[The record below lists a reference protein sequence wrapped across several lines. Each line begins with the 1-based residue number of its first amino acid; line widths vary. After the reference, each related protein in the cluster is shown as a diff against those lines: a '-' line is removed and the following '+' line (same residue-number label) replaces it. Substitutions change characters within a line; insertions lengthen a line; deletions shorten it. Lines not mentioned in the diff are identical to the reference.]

1 MKKWFSATLVLVL
14 LSTLVLS
21 GCTTTQAPSGQP
33 APSGGKKV
41 TIEYWQYTFDS
52 KLKTVDELIKRFE
65 AKNPDIKVEHKNFPY
80 ENFQQKVTASVPAGT
95 GPDVVTLFYGWLP
108 KYIAGEYIQPLPE
121 KYFPADKIANEFASV
136 VEASKLDGKYWSL
149 PTGVR
154 SLALIWNKDLFK
166 AAGLDPEKPPK
177 TLDEFVDMAKRL
189 TIRDASGKL
198 IQEGFA
204 FNTSGQGHSWFR
216 EVLLPQYGVEI
227 LSKDG
232 KTVQWNAKPEAYEAF
247 KWFTDLSKVNKV
259 GEIGFYDDDN
269 KAFTSGK
276 AAMTIDG
283 SFRLG
288 NYKTMPDLNIGVA
301 ELPLP
306 SANSTKV
313 NFASYWTH
321 AITKQAAGDKLD
333 AAAKFLQYLTS
344 EEAMELWLTEVGELP
359 ARKSFA
365 AREDLVKDPKVGPFL
380 KGMSYAATSF
390 MPDEA
395 GIRQAIIDA
404 VDNVL
409 LKNMDPKAAL
419 DQATKQAQAIYD
431 EFYKGRKK

>member
-1 MKKWFSATLVLVL
+1 MKKWLSVTLILIL
-14 LSTLVLS
+14 FSTLALS
-21 GCTTTQAPSGQP
+21 GCSSKP
-33 APSGGKKV
+33 APAAQSGSSGDKKV

-52 KLKTVDELIKRFE
+52 KVKAIDELIKRFE
-65 AKNPDIKVEHKNFPY
+65 AKNPGIKVEHKNYPY
-80 ENFQQKVTASVPAGT
+80 ENFQQKVTSSIPAGT
-95 GPDVVTLFYGWLP
+95 GPDVVTLYYGWLP
-108 KYIAGEYIQPLPE
+108 KYVVGEYLQPLPE
-121 KYFPADKIANEFASV
+121 KYFPADKIASEFSSV
-136 VEASKLDGKYWSL
+136 VEASKLDGKYWAL

-154 SLALIWNKDLFK
+154 TLALIWNKDLFK

-177 TLDEFVDMAKRL
+177 TWDEFVNVAKKL
-189 TIRDASGKL
+189 TKRDASGKL
-198 IQEGFA
+198 LQAGFA
-204 FNTSGQGHSWFR
+204 YNTSGQGHSWFR
-216 EVLLPQYGVEI
+216 EVLLPQVGVEI

-232 KTVQWNAKPEAYEAF
+232 KTVQWNSKPEAYQAF
-247 KWFTDLSKVNKV
+247 KWFTDLAKVHKI

-288 NYKTMPDLNIGVA
+288 VYKNLPNLNIGIT

-306 SANSTKV
+306 KEGGKKV

-321 AITKQAAGDKLD
+321 AITKKATGDKLD
-333 AAAKFLQYLTS
+333 AAAKFLQFLTS
-344 EEAMELWLTEVGELP
+344 EEAMELWLKEVGELP

-365 AREDLVKDPKVGPFL
+365 RREDLIKDPRIGPFL
-380 KGMSYAATSF
+380 KGMEYAATTF
-390 MPDEA
+390 MPDET

-409 LKNMDPKAAL
+409 LKNMDPKEAL
-419 DQATKQAQAIYD
+419 DQATKKAQAIYD
-431 EFYKGRKK
+431 EFYKSRKK

>member
-1 MKKWFSATLVLVL
+1 MKKWFSVSLVLVL
-14 LSTLVLS
+14 LSTLVLG
-21 GCTTTQAPSGQP
+21 GCSSSP
-33 APSGGKKV
+33 APSSQPAASGSKKV

-52 KLKTVDELIKRFE
+52 KIKAVDELIKKFE

-80 ENFQQKVTASVPAGT
+80 ENFQQKVTSAVPAGT

-108 KYIAGEYIQPLPE
+108 KYIAGEYIQPLPD
-121 KYFPADKIANEFASV
+121 KYFPADKITSEFASV
-136 VEASKLDGKYWSL
+136 VDASKLDGKYWSL

-177 TLDEFVDMAKRL
+177 TLDEFVDMAKKL
-189 TIRDASGKL
+189 TIRDANGKL
-198 IQEGFA
+198 TQEGFA
-204 FNTSGQGHSWFR
+204 YNTSGQGHSWLR
-216 EVLLPQYGVEI
+216 EVLLPQAGVEI
-227 LSKDG
+227 MSKDG
-232 KTVQWNAKPEAYEAF
+232 KTVQWNSKPEAYEMF
-247 KWFTDLSKVNKV
+247 KWFTDLTKVHKV

-288 NYKTMPDLNIGVA
+288 NYKTLPNLNIGVA

-306 SANSTKV
+306 KADSKKV

-321 AITKQAAGDKLD
+321 AITKQAKNEKLD

-344 EEAMELWLTEVGELP
+344 EEAMDYWLKEVGELP

-365 AREDLVKDPKVGPFL
+365 NREDLVKDPKVGPFI
-380 KGMSYAATSF
+380 KGMAYASTTF

-395 GIRQAIIDA
+395 GIRDAMMNA

-419 DQATKQAQAIYD
+419 DQATKQAQAVYD
-431 EFYKGRKK
+431 EFYKSRKN